1 MNCLTN
7 TILILFLLISSTVFA
22 QQPSIYGKLDTLEIY
37 FVSLTAT
44 HGPEGSKYYI
54 NGEQVRKIIYDDKK
68 KLSDNLG
75 KCRPCYLVYLDLDNN
90 PVFKAVSFTDCFVGS
105 WIEYHKNGR
114 IKCIGQY
121 KENPTGDWS
130 NIVERGFCGVRVGEW
145 KYFDMNGKLIKVER
159 YNDGVLVQ

>member
-1 MNCLTN
+1 MNN
-7 TILILFLLISSTVFA
+7 TIFVIFLLIGSTVFG
-22 QQPSIYGKLDTLEIY
+22 QQPSVYGKLDTLEIY
-37 FVSLTAT
+37 NVSLSET

-75 KCRPCYLVYLDLDNN
+75 KCRPCYLVYLDLNNN
-90 PVFKAVSFTDCFVGS
+90 PVFKAVSYMDCVVGS

-121 KENPTGDWS
+121 KENPTGDWT
-130 NIVERGFCGVRVGEW
+130 NFYERGYCNVRVGEW
-145 KYFDMNGKLIKVER
+145 KYFDMNGKLINIEH
-159 YNDGVLVQ
+159 YNDGVLVK